1 VFRIQAVQLSNY
13 GLLFYKITIIMPD
26 FWPYGVQT
34 ETTYM
39 DEYELW
45 SKKAVVGSLFC
56 Y

>member
-1 VFRIQAVQLSNY
+1 M
-13 GLLFYKITIIMPD
+13 IIMPD

-39 DEYELW
+39 DEYELR